1 MNRLYILLLV
11 IAGIGFPACS
21 DDLPLDETQQSPV
34 NSDASK
40 FWYSHMRT
48 AAENRVMYR
57 HHALGFSYRAVTG
70 SKCNLGDVM
79 CQVLNMDYI
88 KENGLYGEEIRNEVT
103 DTISVIRG
111 LTDYVHQVNWHSD
124 MSANLILFQNSAAK
138 DGFVIEK
145 VDEET
150 LIFNQV
156 IGLSTRK
163 RSVDLTGLLDEDG
176 IPGEVTE
183 NPDEVLSENFRYALR
198 KLEAASPNN
207 YAVVDSFINIFG
219 THVVTGVSAGGSFDL
234 SVRTSS
240 RNVKTFFQER
250 EFKENSAK
258 FFIKW
263 ESIES
268 SQHSTIYKNIFNTAE
283 LKLTVKGGDASLFDG
298 LVADPSYDNLQ
309 ANMENYNNWI
319 SSIEKAGGNEW
330 DERSELIDM
339 EVTPIWEFIPDKDI
353 ARRVQVRIMA
363 SANEMR
369 KIYGERNFVN
379 ASITIP
385 GPDVRYDIYP
395 KDMNSWYQGSVC
407 HVITGDNQ
415 SVPSRIVAVS
425 YLEWVPEAEGDEWL
439 IVTYPVY
446 ENRIQLTEGIGRSIK
461 DNGWYEVKWLY
472 DRFQVTK
479 METESD
485 VFYLAKGKLF
495 PKKPEWVDDSR
506 NTRYMPDYEWPGS
519 LDTNGNLNTGT
530 KPYMVRKFLDKFY
543 LTDVEEMAPGTR
555 FDNLPGWTYYDGSQE
570 MLTEFYVS
578 KYPDAE
584 TVLKPVF
591 RQAGLGYGTTRR
603 MMRNGIYYYKI
614 IPKEV
619 IR

>member
-330 DERSELIDM
+330 DERSSSS
-339 EVTPIWEFIPDKDI
+339 IWKL
-353 ARRVQVRIMA
+353 RRYGNSFLTRI
-363 SANEMR
+363 
-369 KIYGERNFVN
+369 
-379 ASITIP
+379 
-385 GPDVRYDIYP
+385 
-395 KDMNSWYQGSVC
+395 
-407 HVITGDNQ
+407 
-415 SVPSRIVAVS
+415 
-425 YLEWVPEAEGDEWL
+425 
-439 IVTYPVY
+439 
-446 ENRIQLTEGIGRSIK
+446 
-461 DNGWYEVKWLY
+461 
-472 DRFQVTK
+472 
-479 METESD
+479 
-485 VFYLAKGKLF
+485 
-495 PKKPEWVDDSR
+495 
-506 NTRYMPDYEWPGS
+506 
-519 LDTNGNLNTGT
+519 
-530 KPYMVRKFLDKFY
+530 
-543 LTDVEEMAPGTR
+543 
-555 FDNLPGWTYYDGSQE
+555 
-570 MLTEFYVS
+570 
-578 KYPDAE
+578 
-584 TVLKPVF
+584 
-591 RQAGLGYGTTRR
+591 
-603 MMRNGIYYYKI
+603 
-614 IPKEV
+614 
-619 IR
+619 

>member
-415 SVPSRIVAVS
+415 SVPSRIVAVF
-425 YLEWVPEAEGDEWL
+425 YFER
-439 IVTYPVY
+439 VT
-446 ENRIQLTEGIGRSIK
+446 ETGGGGRVI
-461 DNGWYEVKWLY
+461 
-472 DRFQVTK
+472 F
-479 METESD
+479 
-485 VFYLAKGKLF
+485 
-495 PKKPEWVDDSR
+495 
-506 NTRYMPDYEWPGS
+506 
-519 LDTNGNLNTGT
+519 NL
-530 KPYMVRKFLDKFY
+530 
-543 LTDVEEMAPGTR
+543 
-555 FDNLPGWTYYDGSQE
+555 S
-570 MLTEFYVS
+570 
-578 KYPDAE
+578 
-584 TVLKPVF
+584 
-591 RQAGLGYGTTRR
+591 GY
-603 MMRNGIYYYKI
+603 
-614 IPKEV
+614 
-619 IR
+619 

>member
-103 DTISVIRG
+103 DTVSVIRG

-124 MSANLILFQNSAAK
+124 MSANLILFQNSASK
-138 DGFVIEK
+138 DGFAIEK

-163 RSVDLTGLLDEDG
+163 RNVDLTGLLDEDG

-309 ANMENYNNWI
+309 ANMENYNNWV

-385 GPDVRYDIYP
+385 G
-395 KDMNSWYQGSVC
+395 
-407 HVITGDNQ
+407 
-415 SVPSRIVAVS
+415 
-425 YLEWVPEAEGDEWL
+425 
-439 IVTYPVY
+439 
-446 ENRIQLTEGIGRSIK
+446 LT
-461 DNGWYEVKWLY
+461 
-472 DRFQVTK
+472 
-479 METESD
+479 SD
-485 VFYLAKGKLF
+485 TIF
-495 PKKPEWVDDSR
+495 
-506 NTRYMPDYEWPGS
+506 T
-519 LDTNGNLNTGT
+519 
-530 KPYMVRKFLDKFY
+530 
-543 LTDVEEMAPGTR
+543 
-555 FDNLPGWTYYDGSQE
+555 
-570 MLTEFYVS
+570 
-578 KYPDAE
+578 
-584 TVLKPVF
+584 LK
-591 RQAGLGYGTTRR
+591 T
-603 MMRNGIYYYKI
+603 
-614 IPKEV
+614 
-619 IR
+619 

>member
-103 DTISVIRG
+103 DTVSVIRG

-124 MSANLILFQNSAAK
+124 MSANLILFQNSASK
-138 DGFVIEK
+138 DGFAIEK

-163 RSVDLTGLLDEDG
+163 RNVDLTGLLDEDG

-309 ANMENYNNWI
+309 ANMENYNNWV

-369 KIYGERNFVN
+369 KI
-379 ASITIP
+379 
-385 GPDVRYDIYP
+385 RY
-395 KDMNSWYQGSVC
+395 
-407 HVITGDNQ
+407 
-415 SVPSRIVAVS
+415 
-425 YLEWVPEAEGDEWL
+425 
-439 IVTYPVY
+439 
-446 ENRIQLTEGIGRSIK
+446 
-461 DNGWYEVKWLY
+461 
-472 DRFQVTK
+472 
-479 METESD
+479 
-485 VFYLAKGKLF
+485 
-495 PKKPEWVDDSR
+495 
-506 NTRYMPDYEWPGS
+506 
-519 LDTNGNLNTGT
+519 
-530 KPYMVRKFLDKFY
+530 
-543 LTDVEEMAPGTR
+543 
-555 FDNLPGWTYYDGSQE
+555 LP
-570 MLTEFYVS
+570 
-578 KYPDAE
+578 
-584 TVLKPVF
+584 
-591 RQAGLGYGTTRR
+591 
-603 MMRNGIYYYKI
+603 
-614 IPKEV
+614 
-619 IR
+619 

>member
-395 KDMNSWYQGSVC
+395 KDMNSW
-407 HVITGDNQ
+407 
-415 SVPSRIVAVS
+415 
-425 YLEWVPEAEGDEWL
+425 
-439 IVTYPVY
+439 
-446 ENRIQLTEGIGRSIK
+446 
-461 DNGWYEVKWLY
+461 
-472 DRFQVTK
+472 
-479 METESD
+479 
-485 VFYLAKGKLF
+485 
-495 PKKPEWVDDSR
+495 
-506 NTRYMPDYEWPGS
+506 
-519 LDTNGNLNTGT
+519 
-530 KPYMVRKFLDKFY
+530 
-543 LTDVEEMAPGTR
+543 
-555 FDNLPGWTYYDGSQE
+555 
-570 MLTEFYVS
+570 
-578 KYPDAE
+578 
-584 TVLKPVF
+584 
-591 RQAGLGYGTTRR
+591 
-603 MMRNGIYYYKI
+603 
-614 IPKEV
+614 
-619 IR
+619 

>member
-207 YAVVDSFINIFG
+207 YAVVDSFIK
-219 THVVTGVSAGGSFDL
+219 
-234 SVRTSS
+234 R
-240 RNVKTFFQER
+240 
-250 EFKENSAK
+250 
-258 FFIKW
+258 
-263 ESIES
+263 
-268 SQHSTIYKNIFNTAE
+268 
-283 LKLTVKGGDASLFDG
+283 
-298 LVADPSYDNLQ
+298 
-309 ANMENYNNWI
+309 
-319 SSIEKAGGNEW
+319 SSIN
-330 DERSELIDM
+330 
-339 EVTPIWEFIPDKDI
+339 
-353 ARRVQVRIMA
+353 
-363 SANEMR
+363 
-369 KIYGERNFVN
+369 
-379 ASITIP
+379 
-385 GPDVRYDIYP
+385 
-395 KDMNSWYQGSVC
+395 
-407 HVITGDNQ
+407 
-415 SVPSRIVAVS
+415 
-425 YLEWVPEAEGDEWL
+425 
-439 IVTYPVY
+439 
-446 ENRIQLTEGIGRSIK
+446 
-461 DNGWYEVKWLY
+461 
-472 DRFQVTK
+472 
-479 METESD
+479 
-485 VFYLAKGKLF
+485 
-495 PKKPEWVDDSR
+495 
-506 NTRYMPDYEWPGS
+506 
-519 LDTNGNLNTGT
+519 
-530 KPYMVRKFLDKFY
+530 
-543 LTDVEEMAPGTR
+543 
-555 FDNLPGWTYYDGSQE
+555 
-570 MLTEFYVS
+570 
-578 KYPDAE
+578 
-584 TVLKPVF
+584 
-591 RQAGLGYGTTRR
+591 
-603 MMRNGIYYYKI
+603 
-614 IPKEV
+614 
-619 IR
+619 